1 MYPGKPITKKVTK
14 MYPGKPITN
23 FFRVNQLG
31 LKTLKNLE
39 KYHKFVQN
47 YGNFPSFSVQVFFF
61 FAYLHELGCVKKN
74 LKKVTWLSSVGL
86 KKKLI

>member
-31 LKTLKNLE
+31 LKRSKALDETL
-39 KYHKFVQN
+39 
-47 YGNFPSFSVQVFFF
+47 
-61 FAYLHELGCVKKN
+61 
-74 LKKVTWLSSVGL
+74 
-86 KKKLI
+86 

>member
-31 LKTLKNLE
+31 LKNGVFINLTKHLPLFLYE
-39 KYHKFVQN
+39 
-47 YGNFPSFSVQVFFF
+47 
-61 FAYLHELGCVKKN
+61 
-74 LKKVTWLSSVGL
+74 
-86 KKKLI
+86 